1 MKQVIIT
8 KVVVLALG
16 LTLLAL
22 CSCTK
27 SNQPIWV
34 YEFGYKKYYI
44 LNDGDTV
51 RGIKVKPDQ
60 FGNPIKEFISD
71 GGQNPSAQGWTP
83 IMLSPEQLDNVRHNL
98 DQADGGATTLQVWK
112 SRYADSSLTYML
124 NFGDPNRDGY
134 TIDPA
139 YENLTV
145 RDLAKIVEVYQP
157 GVLIEHTTL
166 KASQRGDGTRIREEM
181 YSSKK

>member
-1 MKQVIIT
+1 MKSILMTI
-8 KVVVLALG
+8 AAI
-16 LTLLAL
+16 LTLA
-22 CSCTK
+22 SCTK
-27 SNQPIWV
+27 QNQPIWV
-34 YEFGYKKYYI
+34 YEFYYKKYYI

-98 DQADGGATTLQVWK
+98 DQADGGSKTLQVWK

-124 NFGDPNRDGY
+124 NFGDPNHDGY

-145 RDLAKIVEVYQP
+145 KDLAKIVEVYEQ
-157 GVLIEHTTL
+157 GTLIEQTTL
-166 KASQRGDGTRIREEM
+166 GESGRGKSTRIREEM